1 MLMANINLV
10 IVWCISTLMI
20 NHWAII
26 VLFNYVQNYY
36 EWDKFDIEYSV
47 LIHVFRCCSKAVSL
61 NNLFRYVCFLCK
73 GKWVSALTRS
83 AKLIALEHVCCLHP
97 QTGYDGKYVWSMPH
111 DLQISH
117 HLTTKV
123 GSYGSYVQGLVEFFL
138 NFNRTSLR
146 KDKCRCFEKI

>member
-1 MLMANINLV
+1 MYSCSHGKSLGYYRLITMNGLNL
-10 IVWCISTLMI
+10 ILNSLWL
-20 NHWAII
+20 H
-26 VLFNYVQNYY
+26 L
-36 EWDKFDIEYSV
+36 V
-47 LIHVFRCCSKAVSL
+47 LIQFFKSCLKVVSL

-73 GKWVSALTRS
+73 GKWVSALTRG

-123 GSYGSYVQGLVEFFL
+123 GSDGSSAQGLVEFFL

-146 KDKCRCFEKI
+146 KDKCRCFE